1 MTAPIGFVFA
11 ATGEKYRR
19 LMGKAAR
26 SLRAHHPDIP
36 IDIYTEAPI
45 DLPEVDRVHLLPDGV
60 DPRRPRFHALRDTRF
75 ERLVMLD
82 VDLLAVAP
90 IHDVFEVIE
99 HFDLAMAHDN
109 FRNSIHSR
117 LLSADP
123 IPAAFPQFNGGVI
136 GVRRS
141 ARMDRF
147 VDDWEAAFVAGGSK
161 RDQSSLRDL
170 IWNDAREGANLRVA
184 TLPPEYNFW
193 DARQIDPMTFEYTAP
208 RIIHNNTF
216 ALDAFVAMQGGEVE
230 RLVGRARMVK
240 LSALQSAD
248 HTLAGQSARRPA
260 WKRAY
265 ALGLLRD
272 IPRKTRNFLSRLT
285 R

>member
-1 MTAPIGFVFA
+1 MSAPIGFVLA

-19 LMGKAAR
+19 LMGKAVR

-36 IDIYTEAPI
+36 IDLYTEAPL
-45 DLPEVDRVHLLPDGV
+45 DLPEADRVVMLPDGV
-60 DPRRPRFHALRDTRF
+60 DPRRPRFFALRDTRF
-75 ERLVMLD
+75 DRLLMLD

-90 IHDVFEVIE
+90 VHDVFEVLE
-99 HFDLAMAHDN
+99 RFDMAMAQDN

-117 LLSADP
+117 HVSGAP
-123 IPAAFPQFNGGVI
+123 IPAAFPQFNAGVM

-147 VDDWEAAFVAGGSK
+147 VDDWEAAFIAGGSK
-161 RDQSSLRDL
+161 RDQSAMRDL
-170 IWNDAREGANLRVA
+170 IWTDPELRVA

-193 DARQIDPMTFEYTAP
+193 DARQLDPMTFEYSAP

-216 ALDAFVAMQGGEVE
+216 ALDAVVAMEGGEVAQ
-230 RLVGRARMVK
+230 LLGRSRVVK
-240 LSALQSAD
+240 LHALQDAD
-248 HTLAGQSARRPA
+248 HTLAALQGRPARRPA
-260 WKRAY
+260 WKRAFL
-265 ALGLLRD
+265 AAFLRD
-272 IPRKTRNFLSRLT
+272 IPRKTRNFLRRLA